1 MFILY
6 QHFVKYLVYI
16 EFLGN
21 VNVLRFLIMLSC
33 ACFWSTNTLT
43 HTSLLFIFSANTR
56 VWGRFPTTWCNETF
70 LQNYNTL
77 GQVRA
82 AAKCPEYSRRT
93 PRGFLLECGEISTL
107 SSEIWHRSLSVL
119 CSLAHVGLNCSLNSL
134 QCETWETWSGGLTS
148 AAHRWRGSAQLV
160 NWWHSWSGKNLT
172 SSATP
177 RGKTGRC
184 ILNTKAIQ

>member
-1 MFILY
+1 M
-6 QHFVKYLVYI
+6 YI

-43 HTSLLFIFSANTR
+43 HTELLFILSANIR

-93 PRGFLLECGEISTL
+93 RILAGMWWNLNTFLRNVTQIPL
-107 SSEIWHRSLSVL
+107 L

-172 SSATP
+172 SSAQHHV
-177 RGKTGRC
+177 GKREGGF
-184 ILNTKAIQ
+184 